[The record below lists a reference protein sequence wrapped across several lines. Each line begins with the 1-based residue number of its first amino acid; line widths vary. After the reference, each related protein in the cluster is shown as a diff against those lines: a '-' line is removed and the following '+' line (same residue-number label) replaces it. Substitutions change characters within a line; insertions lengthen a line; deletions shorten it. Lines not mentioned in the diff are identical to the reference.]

1 MWNRMIK
8 RLEIIGYSRAI
19 GALSQQHGVT
29 QQHIDCL
36 KDSVKQ
42 ARVDL
47 AKMKNETKLRIT
59 NNTTT
64 ELVG

>member
-36 KDSVKQ
+36 KDAVDQ
-42 ARVDL
+42 ARADL
-47 AKMKNETKLRIT
+47 AKMKNETSIT

>member
-36 KDSVKQ
+36 KDAADR
-42 ARVDL
+42 ARADL
-47 AKMKNETKLRIT
+47 AKMKNEISIT

>member
-8 RLEIIGYSRAI
+8 RLEIIGYCRAI

-29 QQHIDCL
+29 QRHIDCL
-36 KDSVKQ
+36 KDSADQ

-47 AKMKNETKLRIT
+47 AEMKNETKLRIT
-59 NNTTT
+59 NNMATK
-64 ELVG
+64 LIG